1 MGGPQVCIR
10 LLEGGGQGEE
20 DMAQN
25 IQDVMT
31 PNPFLVSTETPVAEA
46 ARMMRQVDVG
56 SLIVLEEGAV
66 CGIVTDRDITI
77 RAVAEERDGP
87 TTPVSEGCSREPLTL
102 SLGDSI
108 EQAIEVMRTHS
119 VRRLPVLDEKGRP
132 AGIGSLGDGAIRS

>member
-1 MGGPQVCIR
+1 MGATESPRCIPTMSNYELAETWERVCVVPGFPCVR
-10 LLEGGGQGEE
+10 QS
-20 DMAQN
+20 QN

-87 TTPVSEGCSREPLTL
+87 TTRVGEVCSREPLTL
-102 SLGDSI
+102 SLDDSI
-108 EQAIEVMRTHS
+108 EQAIEVMRTH
-119 VRRLPVLDEKGRP
+119 PVAP
-132 AGIGSLGDGAIRS
+132 VAGA